1 MSFSAGN
8 KVVHKTHGVGEIQ
21 GTEVLALD
29 GMKQDYYILKIYAT
43 GLTLRFPKSS
53 NGMIRDLVNED
64 DIVRIM
70 SILGEDPKTH
80 SSVWNRRKK
89 EFSDK
94 IRSGSVFDIAEV
106 LRDLTGKDRL
116 RQPSFGEKEMIE
128 RAKGRLISEIAAAR
142 GAPAGEIE
150 ILLDHALAAQGSD
163 QTADLKTLTVVK
175 DA

>member
-1 MSFSAGN
+1 MSFTAGH

-43 GLTLRFPKSS
+43 GLTLRFPKNS

-64 DIVRIM
+64 DIRRIL
-70 SILGEDPKTH
+70 SILRENPKTH

-94 IRSGSVFDIAEV
+94 IRSGSVFEIAEV
-106 LRDLTGKDRL
+106 LRDLTGKDRM
-116 RQPSFGEKEMIE
+116 RQPSFGEKEMID
-128 RAKGRLISEIAAAR
+128 RAKSRLISEIAAAR
-142 GAPAGEIE
+142 GAAADDVEIMLEQALGVHTGEE
-150 ILLDHALAAQGSD
+150 VAALSVLKGS
-163 QTADLKTLTVVK
+163 
-175 DA
+175 